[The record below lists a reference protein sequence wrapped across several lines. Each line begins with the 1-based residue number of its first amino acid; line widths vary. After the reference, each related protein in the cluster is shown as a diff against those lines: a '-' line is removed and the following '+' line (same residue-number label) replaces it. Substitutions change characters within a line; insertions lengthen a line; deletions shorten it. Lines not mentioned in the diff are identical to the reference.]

1 MFSPPPPY
9 KPTSE
14 LERMNFVKVKQFTFQ
29 IIFVVVLIILPS
41 IVILLL
47 YKNKLNVRLLL

>member
-9 KPTSE
+9 QPMSE
-14 LERMNFVKVKQFTFQ
+14 LERMNFVKVRQFSFQ

-41 IVILLL
+41 IVILSL
-47 YKNKLNVRLLL
+47 YKNKLNV